1 MGNTNKEDVN
11 MIAWKIYKK
20 SDGCHV
26 ETVWYQPGVTAQE
39 VYRAVADDFDFEV
52 LVKEVEAE

>member
-1 MGNTNKEDVN
+1 MV
-11 MIAWKIYKK
+11 AWKVYKK

-26 ETVWYQPGVTAQE
+26 ETVWYQPNVTAQE
-39 VYRAVADDFDFEV
+39 VYDENADEFDFEV